1 MDDPCVNLKD
11 FVINIFQKSKKNGFC
26 TPTPKMHAIQNA
38 NGTALRNYIRE
49 NMSRMYFMVKRAKRR
64 LGLKLCHRIR

>member
-49 NMSRMYFMVKRAKRR
+49 NMSRRAKTKTF
-64 LGLKLCHRIR
+64 GLKLCHRIR